1 MATLCPHIKRAR
13 KKERDKKSDRKTDRQ
28 TNRLKNWKRRNY
40 VKLKQIDICTKIQ
53 RNIKKKKKNV

>member
-13 KKERDKKSDRKTDRQ
+13 EKERKKNRAENRQ

-40 VKLKQIDICTKIQ
+40 VKLKQIDIRTKIQ
-53 RNIKKKKKNV
+53 RNRKKKNV